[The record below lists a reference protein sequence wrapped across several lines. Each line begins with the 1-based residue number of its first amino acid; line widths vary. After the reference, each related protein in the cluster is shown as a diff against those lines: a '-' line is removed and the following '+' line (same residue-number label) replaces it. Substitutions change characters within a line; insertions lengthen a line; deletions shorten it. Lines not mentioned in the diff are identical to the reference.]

1 MLDSLDLER
10 VESANIDADTA
21 NIIMQLQEWFNA
33 KTDQLN
39 MVLDIPDNTVI
50 VLNDF
55 KIEDDHDK
63 KMFKAGVVAS
73 LSIIGKFPV
82 TMTINEHTEDD

>member
-1 MLDSLDLER
+1 MLDNVDLEP
-10 VESANIDADTA
+10 VQSTNIDDDTA

-39 MVLDIPDNTVI
+39 MILNLPDKAVIKLGNLDI
-50 VLNDF
+50 
-55 KIEDDHDK
+55 EGDHDK
-63 KMFKAGVVAS
+63 KMFKAGVLAS

-82 TMTINEHTEDD
+82 TMTVNEHTEDD